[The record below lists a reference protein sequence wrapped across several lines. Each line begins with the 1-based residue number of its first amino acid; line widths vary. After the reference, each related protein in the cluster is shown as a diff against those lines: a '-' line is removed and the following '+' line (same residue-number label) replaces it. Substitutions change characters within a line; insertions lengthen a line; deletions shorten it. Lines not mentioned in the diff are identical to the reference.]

1 MKTIMLAI
9 VLTAVGLVAC
19 LWLLAGVTWY
29 NFMVFMLVAQPLLLL
44 GAVIFAVVAIRD
56 RRRKGLL

>member
-1 MKTIMLAI
+1 MKAIMLAI
-9 VLTAVGLVAC
+9 LLTAVGIVAC
-19 LWLLAGVTWY
+19 LWLLVGVTWY
-29 NFMVFMLVAQPLLLL
+29 NFMVFMLLAQPLLLL